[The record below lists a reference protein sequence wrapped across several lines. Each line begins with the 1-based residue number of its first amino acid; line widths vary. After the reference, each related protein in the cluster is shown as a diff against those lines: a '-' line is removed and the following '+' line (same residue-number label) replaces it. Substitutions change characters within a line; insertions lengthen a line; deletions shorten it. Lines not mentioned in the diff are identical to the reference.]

1 MVVSLVS
8 DVALFSGQQDVSF
21 FDLEGI
27 INSVVSVLR
36 LLIVSRVDININIS
50 IIISARARSCAVPIP
65 IPVSVLLTI
74 HQEMLFTLYA
84 IFFVY

>member
-8 DVALFSGQQDVSF
+8 GVALFSGQQDVIF

-27 INSVVSVLR
+27 INSALSVLR

-50 IIISARARSCAVPIP
+50 THK
-65 IPVSVLLTI
+65 SVCSIL
-74 HQEMLFTLYA
+74 QYLFFCLQCPQLA
-84 IFFVY
+84 